1 MTREPQPNLHSELIM
16 IDGADLEN
24 LDTMADSA
32 LKDAMVRLVREAS
45 TPDQTTASFSAS
57 L

>member
-1 MTREPQPNLHSELIM
+1 M